1 VGVKIFFIIFLF
13 YLSPSFRGHQTN
25 CSPIKEVSTRF
36 GTFILSFSALTLS
49 ISALCLSFSAPPPDL
64 VPGVMFLA
72 EFPGVCVFP
81 FRHYVFPIRHN
92 CIYLWDINNFI
103 EKEGS
108 VKEGFACHPSPYV
121 PTFILISYVNGGM
134 MVSRAASTKVQIS
147 VKSR

>member
-1 VGVKIFFIIFLF
+1 
-13 YLSPSFRGHQTN
+13 
-25 CSPIKEVSTRF
+25 
-36 GTFILSFSALTLS
+36 LSFSALTLS

-108 VKEGFACHPSPYV
+108 VKEGFTCPPSPNV